1 MPELAPVT
9 TIRFIG
15 VVVLSAPTAAT
26 CVAVTRVKRRMK
38 LGSGDSVMVVFG
50 VVSGEM
56 ERSWR

>member
-9 TIRFIG
+9 TIRLIG

-38 LGSGDSVMVVFG
+38 LGSGNSVMVV
-50 VVSGEM
+50 GELCLWID
-56 ERSWR
+56 EW